1 MGCTIIRMKK
11 IPLLTLA
18 LQEDHE
24 DDGKGGQQHRMMV
37 GMCENMRITK
47 FEKKKKNTKPLT

>member
-11 IPLLTLA
+11 TPLLTLA

-37 GMCENMRITK
+37 GMCENMIITK
-47 FEKKKKNTKPLT
+47 FENKINVQNL

>member
-1 MGCTIIRMKK
+1 M
-11 IPLLTLA
+11 A

-37 GMCENMRITK
+37 GMCENMRKPKLKTK
-47 FEKKKKNTKPLT
+47 YTIQNP

>member
-11 IPLLTLA
+11 TPLLTLA

-37 GMCENMRITK
+37 GMCENMKITK
-47 FEKKKKNTKPLT
+47 FENKIKIQNP